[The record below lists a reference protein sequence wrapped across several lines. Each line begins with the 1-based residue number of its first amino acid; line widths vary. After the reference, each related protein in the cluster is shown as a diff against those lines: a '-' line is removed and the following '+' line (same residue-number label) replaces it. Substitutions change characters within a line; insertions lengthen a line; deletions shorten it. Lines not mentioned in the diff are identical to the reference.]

1 MTSIWDRARAL
12 RDDEHGGVLLVMAYA
27 VISVAVMAGLAG
39 IAITSGMTAVSH
51 RASQAAE
58 SGLRGTVGS
67 VLAEVNAGGG
77 VKAVVDALPG
87 RQFSNTDEGPV
98 KVSTTVDS
106 ARYDGSTVHLDIT
119 ISSTGRLD
127 WTRKGTA
134 TLTLAYATSLARIV
148 DGRAVWDFAAQSE
161 QNNYSDKV
169 VALWTAGEM
178 AIYDPAAG
186 SGRPSIPNA
195 PTITK
200 ALNAGVAS
208 FTAAAA
214 GGCGAGETLK
224 LDTRFRV
231 GSGRWSGWSTVTTTS
246 GELATGLQA
255 TMEARVAC
263 MRGAD
268 KSAWVIGAA
277 SILRATVTPTAPT
290 LTFDIDELG
299 NATVYATAAAASTAG
314 VTVTEQVRVRVA
326 GGSWSSWIASGSAA
340 IPLRAG
346 QTLEAQGRVQVST
359 ATSESG
365 WVESGVQSQTY
376 TAP

>member
-1 MTSIWDRARAL
+1 MTLMWKRMRAL

-27 VISVAVMAGLAG
+27 VIAVAVMAGLAG
-39 IAITSGMTAVSH
+39 IAITSGMTSISH

-58 SGLRGTVGS
+58 AGLRGTVGS
-67 VLAEVNAGGG
+67 VLAEVNAGAG
-77 VKAVVDALPG
+77 VKAVVDTLPG
-87 RQFSNTDEGPV
+87 RQFANTDEGPV
-98 KVSTTVDS
+98 KVATTVDS

-119 ISSTGRLD
+119 IKSTGRLD

-161 QNNYSDKV
+161 QNDYSDRV

-178 AIYDPAAG
+178 AIYDPSSG
-186 SGRPSIPNA
+186 SDRPSIPNA

-200 ALNAGVAS
+200 ALNAGVAT

-214 GGCGAGETLK
+214 GGCGAGETVQ

-231 GSGRWSGWSTVTTTS
+231 GSERWSAWSASTTAS

-263 MRGAD
+263 MRGSE
-268 KSAWVIGAA
+268 KSAWVISAA
-277 SILRATVTPTAPT
+277 SILRSTATPTAPAV
-290 LTFDIDELG
+290 TFDIDVAG
-299 NATVYATAAAASTAG
+299 NATVYATAGAASTAG
-314 VTVTEQVRVRVA
+314 VTVTEQVRIRID
-326 GGSWSSWIASGSAA
+326 GGTWSSWMASGAA
-340 IPLRAG
+340 TVPLRDG
-346 QTLEAQGRVQVST
+346 QTLEAQGRVRVTT
-359 ATSESG
+359 ATSDSG
-365 WVESGVQSQTY
+365 WVESGVTSQTY
-376 TAP
+376 TR